1 MKISRIQIA
10 ECRIPLPKVLTLG
23 TTQVRTRDYVALRLE
38 TDSGLT
44 GDALGYTRGTPLYES
59 LEMVSRRVIG
69 RDPLMRSELTASLQ
83 NANVPGRGAFPR
95 AISLLDIACW
105 DLLGKDA
112 ELPLFRLLGGLRR
125 EVGATAVAGYYMD
138 LRTIVDIND
147 EVEKLF
153 DCGYSRVKIMLN
165 GNDPDFDRAYLAA
178 ITKDPAGP
186 VAADAHWS
194 WATLT
199 EAKRF
204 CRDLDGFGLDFLEDP
219 FAASDLQMTHELQ
232 KGLATPIAAGE
243 DVQDARALRELIA
256 GIGILRVDATTC
268 GGISGAVEAVHH
280 ANGVGKSVFPHVWA
294 PLHVHL
300 ACAFPCVEGVE
311 VVPEHTGADPLEQLL
326 RDLPRLQDG
335 KFRPSEEPG
344 AGIVLNWEAVKKAAH
359 RVATVSEDHDGN
371 SH

>member
-1 MKISRIQIA
+1 MQISRIQIA

-23 TTQVRTRDYVALRLE
+23 TTQIRTRDFVALRIE
-38 TDSGLT
+38 TDSGVA
-44 GDALGYTRGTPLYES
+44 GEALGYTRGTPVYGA
-59 LEMVSRRVIG
+59 LELVAHRALG
-69 RDPLMRSELTASLQ
+69 RDPLMRGELTSGLQ
-83 NANVPGRGAFPR
+83 NSNVPGRASFPR

-105 DLLGKDA
+105 DILAKSA

-138 LRTIVDIND
+138 LRTIADIND

-153 DCGYSRVKIMLN
+153 DCGYSRVKFMLN
-165 GNDPDFDRAYLAA
+165 GNDPDFDRAYVAA
-178 ITKDPAGP
+178 VTKDPAGP

-219 FAASDLQMTHELQ
+219 FAASDLQLTHELQ

-243 DVQDARALRELIA
+243 DVLNTRALCELIG

-268 GGISGAVEAVHH
+268 GGISGAVEAIHH
-280 ANGVGKSVFPHVWA
+280 ANGAGKSVLPHVWA

-300 ACAFPCVEGVE
+300 ACAFPWVEGVE
-311 VVPEHTGADPLEQLL
+311 VVPEYTGADPLEQLL
-326 RDLPRLQDG
+326 SSLPRLQDG

-344 AGIVLNWEAVKKAAH
+344 AGIVLNWEAVEKAAH
-359 RVATVSEDHDGN
+359 RATTISEDR
-371 SH
+371 